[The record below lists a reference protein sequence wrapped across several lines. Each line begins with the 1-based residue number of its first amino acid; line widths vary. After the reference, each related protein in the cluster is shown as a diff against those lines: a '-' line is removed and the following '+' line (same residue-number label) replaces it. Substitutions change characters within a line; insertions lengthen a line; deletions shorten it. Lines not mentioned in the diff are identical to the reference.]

1 MWYGFSGIFTLGQ
14 IIAFKSA
21 SCETVY
27 GTSFTQVFPAP
38 PSLLDGADRLAAW
51 RLVVPQ
57 AGEVS
62 TLVQLMLHLSATAQ
76 VDP

>member
-1 MWYGFSGIFTLGQ
+1 M
-14 IIAFKSA
+14 
-21 SCETVY
+21 Y

-62 TLVQLMLHLSATAQ
+62 TLVQHGPT
-76 VDP
+76 

>member
-1 MWYGFSGIFTLGQ
+1 MWYGFYSKGFSLWDIT
-14 IIAFKSA
+14 FKSV
-21 SCETVY
+21 SCGAMY
-27 GTSFTQVFPAP
+27 GTSFTEVFPAP

-62 TLVQLMLHLSATAQ
+62 TLVQHGPA
-76 VDP
+76 